1 MKRTTTLLLAL
12 CASTVFANLAS
23 AGRPS
28 VDFPLVVVGGAIEL
42 TGGGT
47 IDARTGTLKSG
58 GQFRAIHDIVSGPF
72 SGLKAGEG
80 TRWEVV
86 EFLPSVAFRCSDEEE
101 ARTVVKDRDTVVMKA
116 VFFTRGEEKSPSF
129 TAHLFVSTKD
139 KDPARAGVQNVWVE
153 GVGCSE
159 AQVAAR

>member
-1 MKRTTTLLLAL
+1 MKRATTLLLAL
-12 CASTVFANLAS
+12 FASTVFANLAS

-28 VDFPLVVVGGAIEL
+28 VDFPLVVVGGALEL

-58 GQFRAIHDIVSGPF
+58 GQYRAIHDIVSGPF

-86 EFLPSVAFRCSDEEE
+86 EFLPSVAFRCSDDEE

-116 VFFTRGEEKSPSF
+116 VFFTRGDEKPSF
-129 TAHLFVSTKD
+129 TTRLFVSTKD
-139 KDPARAGVQNVWVE
+139 KDPARAGVQNIWVE
-153 GVGCSE
+153 GAGCSE